1 MNTITSYVDSSGYAQ
16 ARAQQQANMMY
27 GNNIFL
33 GNTTATGTNDIM
45 FSPDPSV
52 KEPSEFKKLTNH
64 RFHELL
70 DRFQMICM
78 LLYWTRHRQ

>member
-27 GNNIFL
+27 GNNIIL
-33 GNTTATGTNDIM
+33 GSTATSTSDIM

-78 LLYWTRHRQ
+78 PLID